1 MTKPQLIDLIRLL
14 SAVET
19 CLLMSKALMPDHI
32 YEQIDEFMKIAKEE
46 LQK

>member
-19 CLLMSKALMPDHI
+19 CMLMSKELMPDNV
-32 YEQIDEFMKIAKEE
+32 YDQIDEFMKIAKEE
-46 LQK
+46 LQQ

>member
-19 CLLMSKALMPDHI
+19 CLLIDGKTAPDHV
-32 YEQIDEFMKIAKEE
+32 YEQIDEFMDIAKEE